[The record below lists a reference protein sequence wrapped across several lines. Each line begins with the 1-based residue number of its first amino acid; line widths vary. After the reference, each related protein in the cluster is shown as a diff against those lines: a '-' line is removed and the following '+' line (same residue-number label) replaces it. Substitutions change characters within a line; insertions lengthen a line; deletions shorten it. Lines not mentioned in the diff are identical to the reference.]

1 MSKIA
6 FLFPG
11 QGAQM
16 VGMGRQ
22 LAESLPVAQR
32 LYAQA
37 ADVLGY
43 DLAEL
48 CFNGPESELDS
59 TIISQPALY
68 VTSLAALESLR
79 ASKPDIVE
87 KCEAA
92 AGLSLG
98 EYTALT
104 FAGVFDFET
113 GLRLVQE
120 RGQAMQDAADAAPS
134 GMMSI
139 LGLTP
144 EKIEILCD
152 EARLEG
158 ETLQIANLLCPG
170 NVAVSGSNHSC
181 ERLLELAQEAGAM
194 RVVPLAVAGAFHTQL
209 MEPAVDQLAVAL
221 ANADMSPPRVT
232 VISNVDAQAH
242 EDPEQIR
249 QLLLQQIVSPVRW
262 EDSLRRLL
270 ADQFSRFYE
279 VGPGRVLR
287 GLMRR
292 VERKAASCESVVE

>member
-1 MSKIA
+1 
-6 FLFPG
+6 
-11 QGAQM
+11 M

-22 LAESLPVAQR
+22 LAESVPVAQR
-32 LYAQA
+32 LYARA

-48 CFNGPESELDS
+48 CFNGPENELDS
-59 TIISQPALY
+59 TVISQPALY

-79 ASKPDIVE
+79 ASNPDIVE

-98 EYTALT
+98 EYTALA
-104 FAGVFDFET
+104 FADVFDFET
-113 GLRLVQE
+113 GLRLVQK
-120 RGQAMQDAADAAPS
+120 RGQAMQDAADATPS

-144 EKIEILCD
+144 EKIDTLCD

-181 ERLLELAQEAGAM
+181 ERLVELAQDAGAM
-194 RVVPLAVAGAFHTQL
+194 RIVPLAVAGAFHTQL
-209 MEPAVDQLAVAL
+209 MEPAVEQLAVAL
-221 ANADMSPPRVT
+221 ANADLSPPRVT
-232 VISNVDAQAH
+232 VVSNVDAQAH
-242 EDPEQIR
+242 DDPEQIR

-262 EDSLRRLL
+262 EDSIRRLL
-270 ADQFSRFYE
+270 ADQFNRFYE

-287 GLMRR
+287 GLIRR
-292 VERKAASCESVVE
+292 IERKAASCESVME